1 MDLLPGDVKE
11 PSMFAMT
18 KTRDTAA
25 MRGVVVVRFECASG
39 RVRGTNMHGSM
50 GSTDEAGAKRGG
62 EEFVGKLAKQLGGAV
77 ELDTI
82 QVPLE
87 ELQGT
92 WVERV
97 DTATRKVVKVSP
109 RSA

>member
-1 MDLLPGDVKE
+1 
-11 PSMFAMT
+11 MFAMT
-18 KTRDTAA
+18 KTRDSAA
-25 MRGVVVVRFECASG
+25 MRGVVVVAFERGSG
-39 RVRGTNMHGSM
+39 RVRGTYVHGSL

-62 EEFVGKLAKQLGGAV
+62 EEFVGKLIRQLGGAV

-97 DTATRKVVKVSP
+97 DTATRKVVKAAPKTS
-109 RSA
+109 